1 MTIDSLLSRYTG
13 EDVDLSVGGMDRE
26 VQSFFLSV
34 DKEANDFGDFF
45 EPAKKKLGL
54 LKADEMYGFVPALAF
69 GGQVALANIEK
80 VKAVEHLMI
89 LSQISALEPYSFSD
103 F

>member
-1 MTIDSLLSRYTG
+1 
-13 EDVDLSVGGMDRE
+13 
-26 VQSFFLSV
+26 
-34 DKEANDFGDFF
+34 
-45 EPAKKKLGL
+45 
-54 LKADEMYGFVPALAF
+54 MYGFVPALAF
-69 GGQVALANIEK
+69 GGQVAFANIEK

>member
-1 MTIDSLLSRYTG
+1 M
-13 EDVDLSVGGMDRE
+13 
-26 VQSFFLSV
+26 SV
-34 DKEANDFGDFF
+34 DKESNDFGDFF

-54 LKADEMYGFVPALAF
+54 LKVDEMYGFVPALAF
-69 GGQVALANIEK
+69 GGQVAFANIEK